1 MIRFLP
7 KENNLS
13 VMIDRF
19 QDISHFLA
27 IYRSTLETQLLTVWF
42 IIKIPIKGLYASDNT

>member
-1 MIRFLP
+1 MTRFLL

-19 QDISHFLA
+19 QHISHFWA
-27 IYRSTLETQLLTVWF
+27 IYRSTLKTQLLTVSL
-42 IIKIPIKGLYASDNT
+42 IIKIPIKVLYASDIT

>member
-1 MIRFLP
+1 MIRVLP

-19 QDISHFLA
+19 QHISHFLA
-27 IYRSTLETQLLTVWF
+27 IYRCTLETQLLTVAF
-42 IIKIPIKGLYASDNT
+42 IIKIPTKGLYASDIT

>member
-1 MIRFLP
+1 MIRVLP

-19 QDISHFLA
+19 QHISHFLA
-27 IYRSTLETQLLTVWF
+27 IYRCTLETQLLTVAF
-42 IIKIPIKGLYASDNT
+42 IIKIPLRGYTLLI